1 MPKINNPKIFIQ
13 FGKAKEAEGNYSE
26 AASAYEKAKDYDSV
40 IRILIDNLQD
50 IEGGAALVRQ
60 THARESAKTLALRFL
75 QSRMY
80 EPAIE
85 FYLIAG
91 MQSQALELAKQQNCV
106 DFFASVVKDEAS
118 LDLCKPSLSP
128 NINFS

>member
-1 MPKINNPKIFIQ
+1 MNALLPKVSNPKIFIL

-26 AASAYEKAKDYDSV
+26 AANAYEKAKDYDSV
-40 IRILIDNLQD
+40 IRILIDHLQD

-60 THARESAKTLALRFL
+60 TKARESAKSLAVRFL
-75 QSRMY
+75 QSRMF

-91 MQSQALELAKQQNCV
+91 MQSQALEIAKQQNCV
-106 DFFASVVKDEAS
+106 DFFASLVKDDAS
-118 LDLCKPSLSP
+118 IDLRK
-128 NINFS
+128 I